1 MKTLKYILFM
11 LLFTSAAFSQNVKIT
26 DFNVPIST
34 AKQMLIGGS
43 YNWAQTGDSVTTNQ
57 FNVNGA
63 FNTFYTSLPF
73 SWDLA
78 INASLSGKYA
88 DSTRAAYNLAANINK
103 YFTQRTSAFYFAGLT
118 SNYLRQSEFG
128 QENRPEINILGG
140 LGYGRL
146 IDATSMA
153 KAIRIDEDLK
163 KFGVTTKYMPKETMQ
178 EIARVIDKESEY
190 KTLYK
195 SIYEYKIVGDILK
208 LIEASGVAGEFVTS
222 SLSYFRVREVLFG
235 INQFINP
242 RYYGGDIR
250 TGVSYTVLT
259 RNDSLDGPNPDLT
272 LQGRYS
278 YPLDLRQQ
286 VNFIAGANTP
296 FDSAFGKLVEGT
308 ANVNYSYNFTNRI
321 SFIAGYTINLTQQV
335 DNVLDSTNTFVVD
348 GIVRDFSTPN
358 HIFTAG
364 FNFYLENYITLAITA
379 GLNKRHEQE
388 GDKFTNVSAIFTVF

>member
-1 MKTLKYILFM
+1 MKILKYVFLIF
-11 LLFTSAAFSQNVKIT
+11 FITSIGYSQNVKIT

-73 SWDLA
+73 SWDFSV
-78 INASLSGKYA
+78 NASLSGKYA

-118 SNYLRQSEFG
+118 SSYLRQSEFG
-128 QENRPEINILGG
+128 RENRPEINVLGG

-146 IDATSMA
+146 VDATAMA

-163 KFGVTTKYMPKETMQ
+163 RFAVTTAYMPKATMQ
-178 EIARVIDKESEY
+178 EIAKIIDRESQY
-190 KTLYK
+190 RTLYK
-195 SIYEYKIVGDILK
+195 SIYEYKIIGDILK
-208 LIEASGVAGEFVTS
+208 VVEASGVAGEFVTS
-222 SLSYFRVREVLFG
+222 SLSYFRIREVLFG

-250 TGVSYTVLT
+250 TGVGYTVLT
-259 RNDSLDGPNPDLT
+259 RNDSLKNPAPTLN

-278 YPLDLRQQ
+278 YPLDLHQQ
-286 VNFIAGANTP
+286 INFTAGANTP
-296 FDSAFGKLVEGT
+296 FDSSFATLVQGT
-308 ANVNYSYNFTNRI
+308 GNINYSYNLTNRI
-321 SFIAGYTINLTQQV
+321 SFIAGYTINLIQQI
-335 DNVLDSTNTFVVD
+335 DNVYDPITNSTF
-348 GIVRDFSTPN
+348 GIVRDFSIPN

-364 FNFYLENYITLAITA
+364 FNFYLENYISLGITA

-388 GDKFTNVSAIFTVF
+388 GDKFTNVTAIFTVF

>member
-1 MKTLKYILFM
+1 MKILKYILSI
-11 LLFTSAAFSQNVKIT
+11 LFITSVGYAQNVKIT
-26 DFNVPIST
+26 DFNIPVST

-73 SWDLA
+73 SWDLGL
-78 INASLSGKYA
+78 NASLSGKYQ

-118 SNYLRQSEFG
+118 SSYLRQSEFG
-128 QENRPEINILGG
+128 RENRPEINVLGG

-146 IDATSMA
+146 VDATAMA

-163 KFGVTTKYMPKETMQ
+163 RFAVTTAYMPKTTMQ
-178 EIARVIDKESEY
+178 EIARIIDRESQY
-190 KTLYK
+190 RTLYK
-195 SIYEYKIVGDILK
+195 SIYEYKIIGDILK

-222 SLSYFRVREVLFG
+222 SLSYFRIREVLFG

-250 TGVSYTVLT
+250 TGVGYTVLT
-259 RNDSLDGPNPDLT
+259 RNDSLKNPAPTLN

-278 YPLDLRQQ
+278 YPLDLHQQ
-286 VNFIAGANTP
+286 INFTAGANSP
-296 FDSAFGKLVEGT
+296 FDSSFATLIQGT
-308 ANVNYSYNFTNRI
+308 GNVNYSYNLTNRI
-321 SFIAGYTINLTQQV
+321 SFIAGYTINLIQQI
-335 DNVLDSTNTFVVD
+335 DNVIDTTTNSTF

-358 HIFTAG
+358 HIFTTG
-364 FNFYLENYITLAITA
+364 FNFYLENYITLGITA
-379 GLNKRHEQE
+379 GLNKRHDEE
-388 GDKFTNVSAIFTVF
+388 GDKFTNVTAIFTVF